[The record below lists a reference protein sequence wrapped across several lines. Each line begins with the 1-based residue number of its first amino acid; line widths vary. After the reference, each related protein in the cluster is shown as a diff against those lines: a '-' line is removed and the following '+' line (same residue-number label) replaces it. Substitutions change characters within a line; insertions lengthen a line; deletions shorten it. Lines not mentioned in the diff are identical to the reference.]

1 MSSLGP
7 LRVGSSLSFQPSHAF
22 CLNKIE
28 ETDSNNP
35 PLALYEKNN
44 IRSDP
49 SAGCN
54 FVKNTESWWNP
65 ERIHNY
71 VPRHRAFIPN
81 QVRGGSG
88 YQPGGIISHN
98 TSNLISWMRVI
109 QLRSPAGE
117 GALSRQLRLDCNT
130 STSNNVVNISYTRS
144 VPIPES
150 MGLCEA

>member
-1 MSSLGP
+1 MKSSGRFKSGGSLEWISMQNFIKMRKTVHELTWQVRGP

-54 FVKNTESWWNP
+54 FVKNTES
-65 ERIHNY
+65 
-71 VPRHRAFIPN
+71 
-81 QVRGGSG
+81 
-88 YQPGGIISHN
+88 
-98 TSNLISWMRVI
+98 
-109 QLRSPAGE
+109 
-117 GALSRQLRLDCNT
+117 
-130 STSNNVVNISYTRS
+130 
-144 VPIPES
+144 
-150 MGLCEA
+150 